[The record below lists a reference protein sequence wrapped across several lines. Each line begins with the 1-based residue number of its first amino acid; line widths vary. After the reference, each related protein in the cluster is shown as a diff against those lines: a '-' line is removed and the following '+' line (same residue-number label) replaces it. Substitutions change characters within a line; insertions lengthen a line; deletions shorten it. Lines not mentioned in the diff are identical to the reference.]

1 METIQEKAFDS
12 KNQSKALK
20 KPKAVE
26 PHRVINSGQ
35 IEIALWLS
43 QTATGITYPQ
53 FTLSRLFT
61 SQSTGRKAASR
72 YYDDTNE
79 AELLEA
85 IRLGA
90 AATRELRD
98 ELASGR
104 KAA

>member
-1 METIQEKAFDS
+1 METTQEKIIDS
-12 KNQSKALK
+12 KNKTKTLK

-26 PHRVINSGQ
+26 PHRVITSGQ

-79 AELLEA
+79 AELMEA
-85 IRLGA
+85 VRKGA
-90 AATRELRD
+90 AATRELR
-98 ELASGR
+98 EQLASNR